1 MTTETF
7 GPMSCASGR
16 VHKSELLH
24 CPEAQ
29 YGFILKPSRHR
40 GKNSENREQKQT
52 CLHSAEGQ
60 LRFNPYCHLG
70 TETRLAVNG

>member
-40 GKNSENREQKQT
+40 GKNRKNQEQKQT
-52 CLHSAEGQ
+52 
-60 LRFNPYCHLG
+60 N
-70 TETRLAVNG
+70 